1 MFFTRHLS
9 KMLFVTGLATA
20 SVMIFAIAPGW
31 ASANIL
37 GLPFSEEFASR
48 YFGHG
53 HHLVYRHWGVMVGMM
68 GVLMIV
74 ASYRTSWR
82 HPVVLF
88 SFVEKFLMVV
98 LFLLAGGFADPGL
111 QGFLPV
117 VVVDSI
123 VSIWTI
129 GYWIEQRSAFPDPEA
144 ERRSLAARPAAGR

>member
-9 KMLFVTGLATA
+9 KMLFVMGLATA
-20 SVMIFAIAPGW
+20 SVIVFAIAPGW

-48 YFGHG
+48 YFDQGHR
-53 HHLVYRHWGVMVGMM
+53 LVYQHWGVMVGVM
-68 GVLMIV
+68 GVLMVV
-74 ASYRTSWR
+74 ASYKPSWR

-98 LFLLAGGFADPGL
+98 LFLLAGGVRNPSL

-117 VVVDSI
+117 VVVDTI

-129 GYWIEQRSAFPDPEA
+129 GYWIEQRSVFPDPDA
-144 ERRSLAARPAAGR
+144 DRRSPAGT

>member
-9 KMLFVTGLATA
+9 KMLFVMGLATA

-37 GLPFSEEFASR
+37 GLPFSEEFVSR
-48 YFGHG
+48 YFDQGHR
-53 HHLVYRHWGVMVGMM
+53 LVYQHWGVMVGVM
-68 GVLMIV
+68 GVLMVV
-74 ASYRTSWR
+74 ASYKPSWR

-88 SFVEKFLMVV
+88 SFIEKFLMVV
-98 LFLLAGGFADPGL
+98 LFLLAGGFANQSL

-117 VVVDSI
+117 IVVDTI

-129 GYWIEQRSAFPDPEA
+129 GHWIEQRSVFPDPDA
-144 ERRSLAARPAAGR
+144 ERRSLAGT